1 MRILLAILLISGTWS
16 CTTTEPVQV
25 TPPVSPPV
33 EKVKKIYRLM
43 EVRTDSSKIY
53 TPF

>member
-25 TPPVSPPV
+25 PPPV